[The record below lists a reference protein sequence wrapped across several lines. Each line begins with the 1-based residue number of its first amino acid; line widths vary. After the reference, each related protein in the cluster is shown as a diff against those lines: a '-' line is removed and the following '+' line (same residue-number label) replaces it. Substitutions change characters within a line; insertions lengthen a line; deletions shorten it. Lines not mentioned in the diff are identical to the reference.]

1 MLQNLLFQPLREK
14 EDSFIHILKS
24 IANMMKL
31 QDHSLLESPKEYNQN
46 QIPLINQSQLWP
58 PEPTW
63 KLQECRLVW
72 ERKAGK

>member
-31 QDHSLLESPKEYNQN
+31 QDHSLLESPIEYNQN
-46 QIPLINQSQLWP
+46 QIPLINQSQL
-58 PEPTW
+58 
-63 KLQECRLVW
+63 
-72 ERKAGK
+72 